1 VAVLFVVMAVDGDE
15 LTPVGWTLAFLSGNG
30 AIVLTIIG
38 IGSAV
43 AHLVRNGGSA
53 PAA

>member
-1 VAVLFVVMAVDGDE
+1 MLFVVLAVDGDE
-15 LTPVGWTLAFLSGNG
+15 LTAVGWTLAYLSGNG

-38 IGSAV
+38 VGSAV
-43 AHLVRNGGSA
+43 AHLVRHGRSA